1 MTSTPRKKSHILA
14 LVRTTIV
21 LALAACHI
29 EATAEIRSTGET
41 KVVIVFE
48 DNDDMMRRIHRDCTN
63 LENYL
68 PGGGKFVK
76 NAKIEDITQPG
87 GHLKCRSTSYARLD
101 KESEFIE
108 KKDVYIFNLSPSK
121 AGKQPTELLETTTVI
136 SMPGKILKSSAGRVE
151 GNKVVLE
158 GLDFLGTGLSV
169 TSEKK
174 SGVTGST
181 LSPTAKAASSEK
193 ATSSA
198 SAAKSDGVPPWA
210 WALIGVGSLAA
221 IAGVTAAAVRRR
233 RQSPSAP

>member
-1 MTSTPRKKSHILA
+1 MTSTLRKKSHILA

-63 LENYL
+63 ENYL

-121 AGKQPTELLETTTVI
+121 AGKQPTDLLETTTVI

-151 GNKVVLE
+151 GNKVALE

-198 SAAKSDGVPPWA
+198 SAAKSDGVPLWA